1 MRRLWL
7 VHLDLTALSNTRQCE
22 STFHRN
28 VQDLHSSLTFQ
39 LFLLQVKVTQCL
51 CFSSNDGGR
60 KKTNKQTEM
69 NVVNYIWVHR
79 LNTAHQSV
87 LMKERR
93 SDGFPPKS
101 ASHLFFCDDIQTQ
114 RPVLLI
120 TLSTQTAHGV
130 QDALEA
136 HWSVHPDFQNSRRV
150 VQCVQDCST
159 QDPH

>member
-1 MRRLWL
+1 
-7 VHLDLTALSNTRQCE
+7 
-22 STFHRN
+22 
-28 VQDLHSSLTFQ
+28 
-39 LFLLQVKVTQCL
+39 
-51 CFSSNDGGR
+51 
-60 KKTNKQTEM
+60 
-69 NVVNYIWVHR
+69 
-79 LNTAHQSV
+79 
-87 LMKERR
+87 MKERR
-93 SDGFPPKS
+93 SDGFPPNS
-101 ASHLFFCDDIQTQ
+101 TSHLFFCDDIQTQTQIQTQ